1 VTCLATAPGGLWSKV
16 LWSTSVVVAK
26 RLASRRAE
34 GAAERHRALGGI
46 KLYGLADSVHQR
58 CGC

>member
-1 VTCLATAPGGLWSKV
+1 M